1 MYRTSKVDSLKVD
14 SLALSSIIQIGD
26 STCIT
31 TFTRAI
37 AVQRQKEL
45 FYSNEGNFNSFPIF
59 SFQLPIEPIVEPI
72 TIGSTS
78 LHPLIKVDSIDIIGM
93 SSSAVLHIGS
103 SRHFQGE
110 SRTLHIRQLE
120 HVDENSEKKVEQA

>member
-14 SLALSSIIQIGD
+14 SAALSSVIQIGD
-26 STCIT
+26 SNSIT
-31 TFTRAI
+31 AFTRAI

-45 FYSNEGNFNSFPIF
+45 FYAKEGNFISSPIF
-59 SFQLPIEPIVEPI
+59 SYQMPIEPLIEPI

-78 LHPLIKVDSIDIIGM
+78 LHPLIKVGTIDIIGIT
-93 SSSAVLHIGS
+93 SASILHIGS

-110 SRTLHIRQLE
+110 SRTLHIRQIE
-120 HVDENSEKKVEQA
+120 TVDKKNNKQR

>member
-14 SLALSSIIQIGD
+14 SAALSSVIQIGD
-26 STCIT
+26 STFIT
-31 TFTRAI
+31 AFSRAI

-59 SFQLPIEPIVEPI
+59 SYQLPIEPIVEPI

-78 LHPLIKVDSIDIIGM
+78 LHPLIKVGSIDITGIT
-93 SSSAVLHIGS
+93 SAAVLHIGS
-103 SRHFQGE
+103 SRNFQGE

-120 HVDENSEKKVEQA
+120 HAKGNSEKNVEQA

>member
-14 SLALSSIIQIGD
+14 SSALSSVIQIGD

-31 TFTRAI
+31 AFSRAI
-37 AVQRQKEL
+37 AVQRQNEL

-78 LHPLIKVDSIDIIGM
+78 LHPLIKVGSIDIIGM
-93 SSSAVLHIGS
+93 SSAAVLHIGN

-120 HVDENSEKKVEQA
+120 HVDENNEKKVEQA